1 MSCYTSTKI
10 SKFGDT
16 GLKKIFFFGDLTWN
30 NPITLFLKLKDDT
43 IKPMGRGEVAVAVM
57 ADFSRALLTIDHC
70 TVVKKLKSLGFS

>member
-1 MSCYTSTKI
+1 MSCYTSTKNQEI
-10 SKFGDT
+10 WRYWVK
-16 GLKKIFFFGDLTWN
+16 KKIFFGDLTWN